1 VRQPRDGA
9 SEAGSMPEL
18 LVSNPVSCVEH
29 GRWELSLGH
38 ATFFLPQIVRTGKRR
53 GHALTRCEPLRGQPG
68 LL

>member
-1 VRQPRDGA
+1 
-9 SEAGSMPEL
+9 MPEL